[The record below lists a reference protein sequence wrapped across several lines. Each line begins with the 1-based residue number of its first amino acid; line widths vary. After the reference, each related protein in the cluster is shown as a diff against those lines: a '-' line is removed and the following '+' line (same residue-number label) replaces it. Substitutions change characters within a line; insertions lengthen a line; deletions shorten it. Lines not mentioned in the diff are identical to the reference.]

1 MADETQTDVSR
12 PAALPNAR
20 LKPTA
25 SQSKSIINQTSDEY
39 LDFVEE
45 EWNKKIDVEVET
57 LMDSMVDIVNLASV
71 CSFHLMEK
79 KIWS

>member
-20 LKPTA
+20 LRATA
-25 SQSKSIINQTSDEY
+25 SQSKVLAAQTSDEY

-45 EWNKKIDVEVET
+45 EWNKKIDVEIET
-57 LMDSMVDIVNLASV
+57 LVDSMADIVNLASV
-71 CSFHLMEK
+71 RS
-79 KIWS
+79 WDADRR

>member
-20 LKPTA
+20 LRTA
-25 SQSKSIINQTSDEY
+25 VSQSKALVNQTSDEY
-39 LDFVEE
+39 LDLVEE

-57 LMDSMVDIVNLASV
+57 LVDSMVDIVNLASV
-71 CSFHLMEK
+71 SYSDISSQKL
-79 KIWS
+79 

>member
-20 LKPTA
+20 LKGTE
-25 SQSKSIINQTSDEY
+25 SQSEALINQTSDEY

-45 EWNKKIDVEVET
+45 EWNKKIDVEIET
-57 LMDSMVDIVNLASV
+57 LVDSMVDIVNLASV
-71 CSFHLMEK
+71 SHCDS
-79 KIWS
+79 